1 MLMKTYL
8 LICLF
13 AVIVPFSL
21 SAQITT
27 PVIRARFGVDGDLR
41 SNYFNGLLQSGN
53 DDWFMFPGTVGTG
66 DFVID
71 TTGAAAIVS
80 KYITQPA
87 TRRQPFFRTMRYPQF
102 TVVNSRLL
110 MDAVMVRDYHGD
122 DSTVFASGSN
132 KNGDNPDNWT
142 TPVSQGIPDKNDIL
156 DMFVH
161 VRRAGP
167 TTADSLWMFGG
178 LSLDNVQGNRYFDFE
193 MYQTDI
199 YYDRPSLQFYGYG
212 PDAGHTSWQF
222 DAAGNVTKPGDIIFS
237 AEYQSSSLTFLE
249 ARIWVNKSALLMTPA
264 EFSWSGQFDGASAG
278 ATYGYASILPKDV
291 TGIYYTGLQCA
302 NNTWGGPFSIVLQNN
317 SVVTN
322 YVAKQFVEFSVN
334 LTKLGLDPVTL
345 LGGSV
350 CGMPFRRILVKTR
363 ASASFTAELKDFVG
377 PFDLFLAPR
386 ALALTETPTLCNAD
400 STGHIYV
407 TNAVPSSVYVWTTTD
422 GHIISSPT
430 GPSIYIDQPGTYIVT
445 QYLQAGC
452 SVYAMDT
459 IKVMPGTNCN
469 ILEQN
474 FVNFQGQVNNDDIV
488 KLDWKVLDNQQ
499 IQYFEVQR
507 SEDGVNFISIDNVPR
522 QFKESTEA
530 SYSYNDDAGKLYS
543 NFVYYRIRL
552 VNINSGVYYS
562 NVINI
567 KLSSSTGQTR
577 VNILPNPV
585 RDIMQLQVLAR
596 NSKGIRVDFFD
607 QSGRLVSSSKFEQKG
622 RTIITLTDLANKPR
636 GIYYALIYVDE
647 QIFRQKILL
656 AR

>member
-1 MLMKTYL
+1 MKTYL
-8 LICLF
+8 LTSLL
-13 AVIVPFSL
+13 AVTVPVCL

-27 PVIRARFGVDGDLR
+27 PVIRARFGVDGELR
-41 SNYFNGLLQSGN
+41 SNYFNGLLQAGN
-53 DDWFMFPGTVGTG
+53 DDWFALPGTVGTG
-66 DFVID
+66 EFIID

-80 KYITQPA
+80 NYMTIPA
-87 TRRQPFFRTMRYPQF
+87 SRRQPFFRTMRFPQF
-102 TVVNSRLL
+102 SVVNNRLL
-110 MDAVMVRDYHGD
+110 LDAVMIRDYHGD

-132 KNGDNPDNWT
+132 KNGDNPDDWT

-167 TTADSLWMFGG
+167 TTTDSLWMFGG
-178 LSLDNVQGNRYFDFE
+178 LSLDNTTGNRYFDFE

-212 PDAGHTSWQF
+212 PDAGHTSWEF

-249 ARIWVNKSALLMTPA
+249 ARIWVHRDALLITPA
-264 EFSWSGQFDGASAG
+264 EFSWSGQFDGAANG

-291 TGIYYTGLQCA
+291 TGVYYTGLQCG

-317 SVVTN
+317 SVVNN
-322 YVAKQFVEFSVN
+322 YVARQFVEFSVN

-345 LGGSV
+345 LGGNA

-377 PFDLFLAPR
+377 PFDFFLAPR
-386 ALALTETPTLCNAD
+386 ALALTETPHLCNAD

-407 TNAVPSSVYVWTTTD
+407 TNPVASSIYQWTTID
-422 GHIISSPT
+422 GNIISSPT

-452 SVYAMDT
+452 SVYASDT
-459 IKVMPGTNCN
+459 IQVMPGTNCH

-474 FVNFQGQVNNDDIV
+474 FLTFRGELDNNEMTRLDWRVLNNQQVYSFEVERSVDGITFMSIGQVR
-488 KLDWKVLDNQQ
+488 K
-499 IQYFEVQR
+499 
-507 SEDGVNFISIDNVPR
+507 
-522 QFKESTEA
+522 QFSESTEA
-530 SYSYNDDAGKLYS
+530 GYTYRDNVSDLYS
-543 NFVYYRIRL
+543 KYIYYRIKL
-552 VNINSGVYYS
+552 ITVNSVVYYS
-562 NVINI
+562 NIIRLELMPLTGKVI
-567 KLSSSTGQTR
+567 
-577 VNILPNPV
+577 VNISPNPV
-585 RDIMQLQVLAR
+585 KDVMQLQVLAR
-596 NSKGIRVDFFD
+596 TGKPIRIEFFD
-607 QSGRLVSSSKFEQKG
+607 QSGRLVSSSKFDQKG
-622 RTIITLTDLANKPR
+622 RTFISLDDLANKPR
-636 GIYYALIYVDE
+636 GIYFALVYIDDLV
-647 QIFRQKILL
+647 FRQKIVL